1 MTEPDHGDGKVLVTG
16 AAGRL
21 GSQAAGL
28 LHDRGYSVVATD
40 RIAPAGSRYPFI
52 EADLLDHEAV
62 RTIVEGI
69 ATVVQIGNH
78 PGLGARPP
86 QVVFNENVSM
96 NTNVFQAAAERGV
109 GRIVFASTLQ
119 LIGSR
124 IDHRTVRTPPAQPI
138 YPLTGDAVPDPS
150 NLYALSKTVSER
162 ILRYYAERCGVTGIS
177 IRFPM
182 LHRFERRIGVTT
194 GDETPD
200 DVLEGFT
207 GMSYQDAA
215 RLIEAC
221 VAADLSG
228 YHRFQPGSAHRHRD
242 LDLPELLCAFYPSLP
257 GDLADLVDQEPVTAA
272 TGWHPGVD
280 PPDAFTRENPS

>member
-1 MTEPDHGDGKVLVTG
+1 MTGNDNRDRQVLVTG

-21 GSQAAGL
+21 GSQTAGL
-28 LHDRGYSVVATD
+28 LHDCGYSVVATD
-40 RIAPAGSRYPFI
+40 RIGPAAPQCPFI

-62 RTIVEGI
+62 RELMDGVG
-69 ATVVQIGNH
+69 TVVQIGNH
-78 PGLGARPP
+78 PGLGGGPP

-109 GRIVFASTLQ
+109 GRIVFASTVQ

-124 IDHRTVRTPPAQPI
+124 IDHRTVRTQPAPPR

-150 NLYALSKTVSER
+150 NLYALSKAVSER
-162 ILRYYAERCGVTGIS
+162 ILRYFAERCALTGIS

-182 LHRFERRIGVTT
+182 LHRFEQRIGVRS

-200 DVLEGFT
+200 DVIEGFT
-207 GMSYQDAA
+207 GMSYHDAA

-228 YHRFQPGSAHRHRD
+228 YHRFQPGTAHRHRD
-242 LDLPELLCAFYPSLP
+242 LGVSELLPAFYPSLP
-257 GDLADLVDQEPVTAA
+257 GDLTDLVDLEPVTAA
-272 TGWHPGVD
+272 TGWQPELD
-280 PPDAFTRENPS
+280 PPDAFTLENPS